1 MAFQGY
7 DWVFLGDTS
16 VSAVIVNYN
25 AEHGTSIHFRQC
37 KYVNNIVE
45 QDHRSIKRL
54 LRPMLG
60 FHSFHTAHHTI
71 VGFELMRMIKR
82 GQMVGPE
89 CETLSAAEQFYALTA

>member
-45 QDHRSIKRL
+45 LDHRSIKRL

-71 VGFELMRMIKR
+71 VDFELMRMIKR

-89 CETLSAAEQFYALTA
+89 CEILSAAEQFYTLTA